1 MDMTEDNEQLL
12 KQFFSETVQQTLAD
26 DGFTERVMQ
35 RLPLRANWFVRLW
48 DGLCLL
54 VAAILFIVYDGWQL
68 LVDHVIGQFYTVV
81 ATSPSQVLL
90 TVAAVVFGLLFVG
103 VGEVLYAESV
113 RRSWLR

>member
-1 MDMTEDNEQLL
+1 MTEDNEQLL
-12 KQFFSETVQQTLAD
+12 KQFFSETAQQTIAD

-68 LVDHVIGQFYTVV
+68 LADQVVGLFYSLI
-81 ATSPSQVLL
+81 ATSPTQIFL
-90 TVAAVVFGLLFVG
+90 TVAALVFGLLFVG
-103 VGEVLYAESV
+103 VGELLYAESV
-113 RRSWLR
+113 RRPWLR

>member
-12 KQFFSETVQQTLAD
+12 KQFFSETAQQTIAD

-35 RLPLRANWFVRLW
+35 RLPMRANWFVRLW

-68 LVDHVIGQFYTVV
+68 LADHVVGLFYSLI
-81 ATSPSQVLL
+81 ATSPTQIFL
-90 TVAAVVFGLLFVG
+90 TVAALVFGLLFVG
-103 VGEVLYAESV
+103 VGELLYAESV
-113 RRSWLR
+113 RRPWLR

>member
-12 KQFFSETVQQTLAD
+12 KQFFSETALQTIAD

-35 RLPLRANWFVRLW
+35 RLPMRANWFVRLW

-68 LVDHVIGQFYTVV
+68 LADHVVGMFYSLI
-81 ATSPSQVLL
+81 ATSPTQIFL
-90 TVAAVVFGLLFVG
+90 TVAALVFGLLFVG
-103 VGEVLYAESV
+103 VGELLYAESV
-113 RRSWLR
+113 RRPWLR

>member
-1 MDMTEDNEQLL
+1 MTEDNEQLL
-12 KQFFSETVQQTLAD
+12 KQFFSETAQQTIAD

-68 LVDHVIGQFYTVV
+68 LADHVVGLFYSLI
-81 ATSPSQVLL
+81 ATSPTQIFL
-90 TVAAVVFGLLFVG
+90 TVAALVFGLLFVG
-103 VGEVLYAESV
+103 VGERLYAESV
-113 RRSWLR
+113 RRPWLR